1 MNGIGEMHTF
11 VVDVDKDLGDGAGF
25 VAAAEGDVDVTLTDS
40 AGAVNGVDTAASTC
54 DDAGDNLDAELD
66 EAEELDT
73 GDPVELACDYAAL
86 YGRLPGL
93 AVVGGCCGTDHRHVE
108 ASATAIL
115 GLLSTNR

>member
-1 MNGIGEMHTF
+1 MATGVTITF
-11 VVDVDKDLGDGAGF
+11 
-25 VAAAEGDVDVTLTDS
+25 
-40 AGAVNGVDTAASTC
+40 
-54 DDAGDNLDAELD
+54 D

-73 GDPVELACDYAAL
+73 GDPVELARDYAAL

-115 GLLSTNR
+115 DLLSTHR